1 MKLFQPDIVYI
12 EHTVRDLET
21 TAAIVDRLAG
31 IEVREIDSFQSMG
44 LDHLPLNPRFKQ
56 EKQGLILAQKKGELV
71 KEVQR
76 DLFREIPNEYYIIH
90 SFGCPSDCQ
99 YCFLYDYLPHQMP
112 TLFVNV
118 DDMLHSI
125 EETINSRSQEKLIF
139 HAGEFSD
146 ALAYDHI
153 THLSQP
159 LVELFAKYDHATLE
173 MRTKSNNV
181 SNLLGVRHNG
191 KSVISWTFSPQ
202 RVVQL
207 FEYQTATAD
216 ERIEAARQ
224 CQEHGYP
231 VALRLDPIVRYPG
244 WERGYRALI
253 NKMAQRLQP
262 ELISDCHLGVFR
274 YTPGLWRVI
283 RDRFPNSW
291 LRMQESVPSS
301 DGKYRYFKPLR
312 LEMYRRIIGWLREA
326 FPELHIELC
335 MESPEVEEYLSESLS

>member
-1 MKLFQPDIVYI
+1 MKLFQPDVVYI
-12 EHTVRDLET
+12 EHAVRNLET
-21 TAAIVDRLAG
+21 TAAMIRRLPG
-31 IEVREIDSFQSMG
+31 IEIVEIDSFQSMG
-44 LDHLPLNPRFKQ
+44 LEHLPLNPRFKR

-99 YCFLYDYLPHQMP
+99 YCFLYDYLPHQVP

-118 DDMLHSI
+118 EDMLHSI
-125 EETINSRSQEKLIF
+125 EATITSKPQEKLIF

-153 THLSQP
+153 TSLSQP
-159 LVELFAKYDHATLE
+159 LVELFAKYDNATLE

-181 SNLLGVRHNG
+181 GNLLGLRHNG
-191 KSVISWTFSPQ
+191 RSVISWTFSPQ

-216 ERIEAARQ
+216 ERIAAARQ
-224 CQEHGYP
+224 CQEHGYR
-231 VALRLDPIVRYPG
+231 VALRVDPIVRYG
-244 WERGYRALI
+244 DWERGYHDLI
-253 NKMAQRLQP
+253 EKMADQLQP

-291 LRMQESVPSS
+291 LRMQESVPSA

-326 FPELHIELC
+326 FPDLHIELC
-335 MESPEVEEYLSESLS
+335 MESPEMEGSLSGMLT